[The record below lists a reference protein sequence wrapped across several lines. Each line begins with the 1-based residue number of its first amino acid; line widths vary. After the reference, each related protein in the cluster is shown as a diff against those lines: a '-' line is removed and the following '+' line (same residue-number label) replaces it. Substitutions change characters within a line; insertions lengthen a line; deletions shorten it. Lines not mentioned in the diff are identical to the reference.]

1 MSRIR
6 LFIALAVALVA
17 GCATDIPAPRGYPPS
32 EQAKLRATH
41 HWNIVAEDIAKQM
54 QKQLATLGPEA
65 AFYLQPPLNRSPFE
79 LAMHEFVITHLVK
92 DGVRVDLNPAGALQL
107 HVSLAT
113 QLITNVSERQTST
126 VPLTAIAA
134 GIMVA
139 YNVAAHAN
147 TEFAVAA
154 VLGSAAAYDVG
165 TGRLTRPGAP
175 SMTELIVT
183 TSVADRDSGRF
194 RMRNTD
200 VYYIDD
206 ADLSLFVEPPKPA
219 PTPTRKYRVQGDLCR
234 ELMSCR

>member
-6 LFIALAVALVA
+6 LFIALVAALTA
-17 GCATDIPAPRGYPPS
+17 GCATDIPAPSGHPPS

-41 HWNIVAEDIAKQM
+41 HWNIVAGHIAKQM
-54 QKQLATLGPEA
+54 QKQLPTLRSGDA
-65 AFYLQPPLNRSPFE
+65 VYLQPPLNRSPFE
-79 LAMHEFVITHLVK
+79 LAMHEFVITYLVEE
-92 DGVRVDLNPAGALQL
+92 GVRVDLNGAAPLQ
-107 HVSLAT
+107 VSLRT

-147 TEFAVAA
+147 TEFVATA
-154 VLGSAAAYDVG
+154 VLGSAAAYDLG

-175 SMTELIVT
+175 SKTELIVT
-183 TSVADRDSGRF
+183 TSIADSEHF

-219 PTPTRKYRVQGDLCR
+219 PSTPTRKYHVRGDSCG
-234 ELMSCR
+234 ELNSCR